1 MMAGVAAANSGLMLV
16 SRGLGTTAG
25 KKMLQAA
32 LTKTFWYP
40 LMKKI
45 GAAIGLQ
52 VTKKTASSLVTK
64 TVSHYW
70 GGIASGG
77 LTFLTFRSMGKRLIK
92 VFSETLQADNQQI
105 IEAQNVVVSVE

>member
-1 MMAGVAAANSGLMLV
+1 MPLIMAGVAAANSGLMLV

-45 GAAIGLQ
+45 GAAIGL
-52 VTKKTASSLVTK
+52 
-64 TVSHYW
+64 
-70 GGIASGG
+70 
-77 LTFLTFRSMGKRLIK
+77 
-92 VFSETLQADNQQI
+92 
-105 IEAQNVVVSVE
+105 